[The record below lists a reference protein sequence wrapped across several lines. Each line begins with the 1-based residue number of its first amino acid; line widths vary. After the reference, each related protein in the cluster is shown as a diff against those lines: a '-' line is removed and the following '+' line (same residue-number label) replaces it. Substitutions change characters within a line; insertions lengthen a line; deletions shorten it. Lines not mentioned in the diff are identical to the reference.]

1 MQLSVDWEMCF
12 EVLYVVH
19 LLLLRQSGMS
29 GSRVLPPT
37 IVLYRTIATRSSKV
51 NKVEQ
56 HFTLLLYST

>member
-29 GSRVLPPT
+29 GSRVLYYHLLSYY
-37 IVLYRTIATRSSKV
+37 IVL
-51 NKVEQ
+51 
-56 HFTLLLYST
+56 